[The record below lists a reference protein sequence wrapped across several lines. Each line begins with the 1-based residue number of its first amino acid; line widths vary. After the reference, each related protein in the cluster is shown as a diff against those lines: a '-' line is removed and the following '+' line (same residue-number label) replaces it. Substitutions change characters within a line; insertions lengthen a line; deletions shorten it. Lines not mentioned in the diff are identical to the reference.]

1 MDKVLAALSTITNK
15 ITTIEKNQN
24 ELSNKMMTLEKN
36 QDGFSNRMTTLE
48 KNQEGFSLDL
58 KSLDEKVDTLKTSL
72 VDDLE
77 PYFGNIVK
85 HIDDNYNELSPKI
98 ESQENAIKLLS
109 SRSIQQE
116 ADTNALN
123 KIVRN
128 Q

>member
-24 ELSNKMMTLEKN
+24 E
-36 QDGFSNRMTTLE
+36 
-48 KNQEGFSLDL
+48 FSLELNTIDKKIDDL
-58 KSLDEKVDTLKTSL
+58 KVSLDDIKTSL
-72 VDDLE
+72 VVDLE
-77 PYFGNIVK
+77 PYFSNIEK

-98 ESQENAIKLLS
+98 ESQENTIKLLS
-109 SRSIQQE
+109 ARSIQQE

>member
-1 MDKVLAALSTITNK
+1 MDKILAALSTITNK
-15 ITTIEKNQN
+15 ITTIEMNQN
-24 ELSNKMMTLEKN
+24 EFSNKMTTLEKN

-77 PYFGNIVK
+77 PYFANIVK
-85 HIDDNYNELSPKI
+85 HIDDNYNELSSKI
-98 ESQENAIKLLS
+98 GSQENTIKLLS

>member
-1 MDKVLAALSTITNK
+1 MDKVLVALSIITNK

-24 ELSNKMMTLEKN
+24 E
-36 QDGFSNRMTTLE
+36 
-48 KNQEGFSLDL
+48 FSLELKTIDKKVDDL
-58 KSLDEKVDTLKTSL
+58 KVSLDDLKTSL
-72 VDDLE
+72 VVDLE
-77 PYFGNIVK
+77 PYFGNIEK
-85 HIDDNYNELSPKI
+85 HIDENYNKLSSKIDDNYNELSPKI
-98 ESQENAIKLLS
+98 ESQENTIKLLS